1 MYIDGLS
8 ELTPEGSGGFSQ
20 VFRAIQTR
28 YDRVVAAKVLKFR
41 LDAQAD
47 RERFES
53 ECRAMGQLSDHPH
66 IVPLYSTNY
75 TDEGFPV
82 IVMQFFAGGTLADR
96 ARRGLSEA
104 EVLDIGVKIAS
115 ALHGAHDRGV
125 IHRDVKPQNVLLS
138 RFGEPALTDFGI
150 SAIVARKAGSG
161 RSTGITLAYAAPEA
175 LDGEVTALTD
185 VYSLAATLYTVLAGQ
200 RPFDEPGTK
209 LKTNDLVRRIL
220 HEEPPPL
227 QTFGCSS
234 DLDSV
239 IRTVGMAKD
248 PTRRPQSAR
257 EFGDLLRGLQRKAG
271 YDVTPWIEARD
282 LTDASLPT
290 VDGSDESIT
299 IVRRH
304 KLVPPSQEDIASTA
318 PVPAGSRPRQLV
330 ALALAVVVIGG
341 LLLAILLSGG
351 RSDTPTADDDLD
363 TGVDTVPTLDPLFE
377 RAVFAPTDVTLER
390 TDNGSVIVRWLDP
403 NESPVTFE
411 VQRVDV
417 EGADAP
423 LVTTQGTSIELDQ
436 IGDTEAPC
444 ITMRAL
450 GELGQQSPDI
460 AAPMCLPAKLGD
472 APVMAV
478 VPSACEPGACDF
490 RLDASG
496 YLAGT
501 TVVVVVENGDGVD
514 LNSLF
519 GEAYPPRAAVLEN
532 GVIDW
537 RFSPGSSAP
546 TGTYKVTVID
556 EQTGSSSISF
566 FDLIDS

>member
-8 ELTPEGSGGFSQ
+8 ELSPEGSGGFSQ

-47 RERFES
+47 RDRFES

-82 IVMQFFAGGTLADR
+82 IVMEFFAGGTLADR

-104 EVLDIGVKIAS
+104 DVLDIGVKIAS
-115 ALHGAHDRGV
+115 ALHCAHDRGV

-175 LDGEVTALTD
+175 LDGEVTSLTD

-209 LKTNDLVRRIL
+209 LRTNDLVRRIL

-227 QTFGCSS
+227 QTFGHSA
-234 DLDSV
+234 DLDAV
-239 IRTVGMAKD
+239 VRVAGMAKD
-248 PTRRPQSAR
+248 PGRRPQSAR

-304 KLVPPSQEDIASTA
+304 NLVA
-318 PVPAGSRPRQLV
+318 PTETNDTPVEPAPTGSRQRQLI
-330 ALALAVVVIGG
+330 ALALAVLVIGG

-351 RSDTPTADDDLD
+351 RDDDVAEPTID
-363 TGVDTVPTLDPLFE
+363 ATPDAIPTLDPLFE
-377 RAVFAPTDVTLER
+377 RAIFAPTDVTLER
-390 TDNGSVIVRWLDP
+390 TDDGAVVVRWEDP

-423 LVTTQGTSIELDQ
+423 LLTTQETSIELEQ
-436 IGDTEAPC
+436 VGDTEAPC

-460 AAPMCLPAKLGD
+460 PAPMCLPAKLGD

-478 VPSACEPGACDF
+478 VPAACEPGACDF

-496 YLAGT
+496 YIAGT
-501 TVVVVVENGDGVD
+501 TVVVVVEDDDGVD

-519 GEAYPPRAAVLEN
+519 GEAYAPRAAVLEN

-556 EQTGSSSISF
+556 EQTGQSSISF
-566 FDLIDS
+566 FDLIES